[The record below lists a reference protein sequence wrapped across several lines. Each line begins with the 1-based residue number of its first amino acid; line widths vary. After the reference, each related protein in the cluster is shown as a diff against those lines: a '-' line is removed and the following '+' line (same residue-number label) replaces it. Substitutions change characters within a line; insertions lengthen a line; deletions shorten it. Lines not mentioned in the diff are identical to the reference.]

1 MRHALSFCFDACRY
15 PKTAARFW
23 ATCVSLL
30 ACLACAQ
37 AAPLAAPADTI
48 AVDVELV
55 LAVDISHSM
64 DQKEFA
70 LQRAGYVE
78 ALRHPDFI
86 NAVRS
91 GVTGR
96 IALAY
101 FEWAG
106 TVPDDAVIAWQ
117 VIDNAD
123 SAEAFADKIEARPFR
138 SFRGTSISGALAF
151 GAKLLDGAAFDA
163 TRSVIDIS
171 GDGPNN
177 IGMPVTA
184 TRDAAIAKGIVING
198 LPILISPSPSFS
210 HLDQYYA
217 ECVTGGPGSFVLPVY
232 AASEFVTAIRRKLVL
247 EVSGVADPN
256 AGPNADSGSVPV
268 DAAAPVDCLQGE
280 RGRRF
285 FSDPYFPELDR

>member
-1 MRHALSFCFDACRY
+1 LSLCFDACRY

-30 ACLACAQ
+30 ACLARAQ
-37 AAPLAAPADTI
+37 PAPLAAPADTI

-64 DQKEFA
+64 DEKEFA
-70 LQRAGYVE
+70 LQRAGYVK

-86 NAVRS
+86 SAVRS

-96 IALAY
+96 VALAY

-106 TVPDDAVIAWQ
+106 TVRDDAVIAWQ
-117 VIDNAD
+117 VIDDAE

-177 IGMPVTA
+177 IGMPVTT

-198 LPILISPSPSFS
+198 LPILISPSLSFS

-247 EVSGVADPN
+247 EVSGIIGPR
-256 AGPNADSGSVPV
+256 AGPGTIRI

-280 RGRRF
+280 RGRRL

>member
-1 MRHALSFCFDACRY
+1 M
-15 PKTAARFW
+15 
-23 ATCVSLL
+23 SLL

-64 DQKEFA
+64 DEREFA

-86 NAVRS
+86 KAVRS
-91 GVTGR
+91 GVKGR

-106 TVPDDAVIAWQ
+106 TVRDDALIAWQ
-117 VIDNAD
+117 VIDNAE
-123 SAEAFADKIEARPFR
+123 SASAFADKIEARPFR

-151 GAKLLDGAAFDA
+151 GAKLLGGTAFDA
-163 TRSVIDIS
+163 TRRVIDIS

-177 IGMPVTA
+177 IGMPVTT
-184 TRDAAIAKGIVING
+184 TRDAAVANGIVING

-247 EVSGVADPN
+247 EVSGVADPWADPK
-256 AGPNADSGSVPV
+256 AGLGTIRI
-268 DAAAPVDCLQGE
+268 DAATPVDCLQGE
-280 RGRRF
+280 RGRRL
-285 FSDPYFPELDR
+285 FSDPYFPELNR

>member
-1 MRHALSFCFDACRY
+1 MRHALSLCFDACRH
-15 PKTAARFW
+15 PKTAARFC

-30 ACLACAQ
+30 ACLARAQ
-37 AAPLAAPADTI
+37 AAAPLAAPADTI

-64 DQKEFA
+64 DEKEFA
-70 LQRAGYVE
+70 LQRAGYVK
-78 ALRHPDFI
+78 ALRHADFI

-91 GVTGR
+91 GVNGR

-106 TVPDDAVIAWQ
+106 TVRDDAVIAWQ
-117 VIDNAD
+117 VIDDAE
-123 SAEAFADKIEARPFR
+123 SAAAFADNIEARPFR
-138 SFRGTSISGALAF
+138 SFRGTSISAALAF

-177 IGMPVTA
+177 IGMPVTM

-247 EVSGVADPN
+247 EVSAVADPN
-256 AGPNADSGSVPV
+256 AGPGAVPL

>member
-1 MRHALSFCFDACRY
+1 MRHVLSLCFYACRY
-15 PKTAARFW
+15 PKTASHFW
-23 ATCVSLL
+23 ATSISLL

-37 AAPLAAPADTI
+37 AAPLAAPANTI

-64 DQKEFA
+64 DEREFA

-86 NAVRS
+86 DAVRS

-106 TVPDDAVIAWQ
+106 TVRDDAVIAWQ
-117 VIDNAD
+117 VIDNAE
-123 SAEAFADKIEARPFR
+123 SADAFADKIEARPFR
-138 SFRGTSISGALAF
+138 SFRGTSISGALGF
-151 GAKLLDGAAFDA
+151 GAKLLDGGAFEA

-177 IGMPVTA
+177 TGMPVTT
-184 TRDAAIAKGIVING
+184 TRDAAVAKGIVING

-217 ECVTGGPGSFVLPVY
+217 ECVTGGPGAFVLPVY
-232 AASEFVTAIRRKLVL
+232 AASEFVTAIRRKLIL
-247 EVSGVADPN
+247 EVSGVA
-256 AGPNADSGSVPV
+256 GPWADRVPIRV
-268 DAAAPVDCLQGE
+268 DAATPVDCLQGE
-280 RGRRF
+280 RDRRF
-285 FSDPYFPELDR
+285 FSDPYFPELNR